1 MSLEPRSEIAEL
13 QKEWRNSV
21 TTSIANLESKVD
33 LILIQMSDIR
43 IEYARS
49 YELQDVSKRVAQ
61 LESDRAKIIG
71 AAVLLNAIG
80 MTVLWLLGKFWK

>member
-1 MSLEPRSEIAEL
+1 MPLEPRSEIAEL